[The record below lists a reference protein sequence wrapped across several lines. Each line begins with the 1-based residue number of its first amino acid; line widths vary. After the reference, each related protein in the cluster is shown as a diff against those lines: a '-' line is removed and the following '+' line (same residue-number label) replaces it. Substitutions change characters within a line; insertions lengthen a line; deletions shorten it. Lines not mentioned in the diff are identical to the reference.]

1 MIVWGFGELIKK
13 LATKAGIEPATLRR
27 KGRMARIVEARDRFM
42 QSAVFE
48 EGYLASEVND
58 FLACH
63 PANVSRA
70 LQKDDRVNSLRQVC
84 HRTSPLR
91 SVEDVFVDITARGV
105 VVDIP
110 K

>member
-1 MIVWGFGELIKK
+1 VIVWGFGELIKQ
-13 LATKAGIEPATLRR
+13 LDTKAGMEPQTLRR
-27 KGRMARIVEARDRFM
+27 KGRMVRIVEARDRFM
-42 QSAVFE
+42 QTTVFE

-70 LQKDDRVNSLRQVC
+70 LRKDDRGNSLRKVC
-84 HRTSPLR
+84 HRTSFLR

-105 VVDIP
+105 VIGFP